1 MVRTFLSLV
10 ALAVLAG
17 SQAYAQSPAQTS
29 TRPPAQAAAIVNL
42 NTASSAELQAL
53 PGIGVATAARIL
65 EYRQKNGPFKK
76 IEEVMNIQ
84 GIGEKIFLR
93 LRPQLTVGTT
103 GTPAATP
110 QH

>member
-1 MVRTFLSLV
+1 MVRTFLPLFALV
-10 ALAVLAG
+10 ALAG
-17 SQAYAQSPAQTS
+17 SQAHAQAPAQAS
-29 TRPPAQAAAIVNL
+29 ARPPAQAAAIVNL
-42 NTASSAELQAL
+42 NTASSAELQSL

-65 EYRQKNGPFKK
+65 EYRERNGPFRK

-103 GTPAATP
+103 AAPAAAP